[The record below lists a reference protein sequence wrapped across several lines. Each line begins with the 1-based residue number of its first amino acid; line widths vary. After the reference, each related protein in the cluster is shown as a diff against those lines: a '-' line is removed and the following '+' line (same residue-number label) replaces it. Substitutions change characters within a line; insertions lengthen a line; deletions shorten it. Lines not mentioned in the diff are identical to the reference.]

1 MFTFLDFT
9 LRIERYNGQVVQ
21 YNSHLYTKLSLPSSF
36 TRSSLYFLESRE
48 RTLGIRLCYPCQIK
62 QLRHTLPI
70 RYKSFENRE
79 IVADAKFVFGS
90 PLGNF
95 LVAYFQK
102 SIGKLRGILKNKSQ
116 MCKPGKR
123 VLVQKIRKNIT
134 RLMFRAFTLRP
145 S

>member
-1 MFTFLDFT
+1 M
-9 LRIERYNGQVVQ
+9 
-21 YNSHLYTKLSLPSSF
+21 
-36 TRSSLYFLESRE
+36 
-48 RTLGIRLCYPCQIK
+48 
-62 QLRHTLPI
+62 
-70 RYKSFENRE
+70 
-79 IVADAKFVFGS
+79 ADAKFVFGS

-116 MCKPGKR
+116 MCKSGKR